1 MQVYIVGFGPDLEL
15 PFCDL
20 DIQPVNNISL
30 IKQQVLMNLK
40 LLYLFYFSILFA
52 QQQWLMIMFHI
63 LVPESNLNSKRYY
76 TLI

>member
-1 MQVYIVGFGPDLEL
+1 MQVYIVGIGPDLEL

-20 DIQPVNNISL
+20 DIQPVNKISL

-40 LLYLFYFSILFA
+40 LLYFFYFSILFA

-76 TLI
+76 T

>member
-20 DIQPVNNISL
+20 DIQPVNKISL

-40 LLYLFYFSILFA
+40 LLYFFYFSILFA

-76 TLI
+76 T

>member
-20 DIQPVNNISL
+20 DIQPVNKISL

-40 LLYLFYFSILFA
+40 LLYFFYFSILFA

>member
-1 MQVYIVGFGPDLEL
+1 MQVYIVDFGPDLEL
-15 PFCDL
+15 SFCDL
-20 DIQPVNNISL
+20 DIQTVNKISL
-30 IKQQVLMNLK
+30 IKQEVLMNLK